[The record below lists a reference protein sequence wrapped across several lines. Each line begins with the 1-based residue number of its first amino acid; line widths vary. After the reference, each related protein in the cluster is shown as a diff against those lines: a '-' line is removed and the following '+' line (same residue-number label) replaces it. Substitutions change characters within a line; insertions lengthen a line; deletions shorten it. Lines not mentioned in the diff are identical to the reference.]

1 MDYAA
6 ELAKARK
13 ALAGTSPGEGE
24 RRSRVQ
30 EPEDKAAFDFLDRL
44 RRFLLASGAPG
55 REKIRFERAER
66 DLREQEER
74 LGWRLATLRV
84 GDQRDEG
91 DTVLV
96 LFSDRT
102 EVAEAEYFREFESC
116 TVRWNRG
123 PGPGP
128 PGRLSPRV
136 IEGVAG
142 FLQAHR
148 LDWDGG

>member
-1 MDYAA
+1 MDYGE

-13 ALAGTSPGEGE
+13 ALADTSPGA
-24 RRSRVQ
+24 RRRPVQ
-30 EPEDKAAFDFLDRL
+30 GRQEDQAAFDFLDRL
-44 RRFLLASGAPG
+44 RRFLLANGAPG
-55 REKIRFERAER
+55 REKILFERPER
-66 DLREQEER
+66 DLRELEAR

-102 EVAEAEYFREFESC
+102 EVAEAEYYREFESC
-116 TVRWNRG
+116 TVPWNRSS
-123 PGPGP
+123 GPGP
-128 PGRLSPRV
+128 PGSLSPEV

-142 FLQAHR
+142 FLKAHG
-148 LDWDGG
+148 LDWDGR